1 MQKDVSMNTIL
12 GVRARIV
19 LTVIAAA
26 LLSAAA
32 GGISS
37 AQRTTTERVRFQPG
51 RTTAVLR
58 GRVTGRVSREYL
70 LTAREGQHMT
80 VHLSGQSGAVFDI
93 TSPDHTGLSEL
104 QIRDWEGELPLS
116 GTYRIH
122 VEGETEN
129 LSARSYTLEVTIR

>member
-1 MQKDVSMNTIL
+1 MNTAHR
-12 GVRARIV
+12 VRARIV
-19 LTVIAAA
+19 LAVIAAA

-32 GGISS
+32 GGPAT
-37 AQRTTTERVRFQPG
+37 AQRPTAERVRFQPG

-58 GRVTGRVSREYL
+58 GKVTGRVSRDYL
-70 LTAREGQHMT
+70 LTAREGQHMI
-80 VHLSGQSGAVFDI
+80 VRLAGQSGAVFNI
-93 TSPDHTGLSEL
+93 SSPDRTGLSQL

-129 LSARSYTLEVTIR
+129 LPSRSFTLEVTVR

>member
-1 MQKDVSMNTIL
+1 LSTKL
-12 GVRARIV
+12 GVRARIASA
-19 LTVIAAA
+19 VIAAA
-26 LLSAAA
+26 LLSVAA
-32 GGISS
+32 GGISL
-37 AQRTTTERVRFQPG
+37 AQRTNATRVRFQPG

-58 GRVTGRVSREYL
+58 GSVSGKVSREYL
-70 LTAREGQHMT
+70 LTAREGQHMS

-104 QIRDWEGELPLS
+104 QIRDWDGELPLS

-129 LSARSYTLEVTIR
+129 VPARSFMLEITIR

>member
-1 MQKDVSMNTIL
+1 MRRTVK
-12 GVRARIV
+12 VRVRIASS
-19 LTVIAAA
+19 VIAAA
-26 LLSAAA
+26 LLCVAAVGAASARRATA
-32 GGISS
+32 
-37 AQRTTTERVRFQPG
+37 ERVRFQPG

-58 GRVTGRVSREYL
+58 GSVSGRVSREYL
-70 LTAREGQHMT
+70 LSAREGQHMS

-93 TSPDHTGLSEL
+93 TSPDRSGLSEL
-104 QIRDWEGELPLS
+104 QIRDWEGDLPLS

>member
-1 MQKDVSMNTIL
+1 MSTVSK
-12 GVRARIV
+12 VRARV
-19 LTVIAAA
+19 ATAVIAAA
-26 LLSAAA
+26 LLSVAA
-32 GGISS
+32 GGLVL

-58 GRVTGRVSREYL
+58 GAVSGRTSREYL
-70 LTAREGQHMT
+70 LSAREGQHMT

-93 TSPDHTGLSEL
+93 TSPDHSGLSEL
-104 QIRDWEGELPLS
+104 QIRDWAGELPMS

-129 LSARSYTLEVTIR
+129 LPVRRYTLEVTIR

>member
-1 MQKDVSMNTIL
+1 MSTTLRI
-12 GVRARIV
+12 RARIV
-19 LTVIAAA
+19 WAVVAAA
-26 LLSAAA
+26 LISAAA
-32 GGISS
+32 GGLVS
-37 AQRTTTERVRFQPG
+37 AQRTSAERVRFQPG

-58 GRVTGRVSREYL
+58 GKVTGVVSREYL

-80 VHLSGQSGAVFDI
+80 VHLAGQSGVVFDI
-93 TSPDHTGLSEL
+93 SSPDGTGLSEL

-129 LSARSYTLEVTIR
+129 LPARSYTLEITIR

>member
-1 MQKDVSMNTIL
+1 MSMID
-12 GVRARIV
+12 GVRTRIASA
-19 LTVIAAA
+19 LLAAA
-26 LLSAAA
+26 LLYTAA
-32 GGISS
+32 GGPAS
-37 AQRTTTERVRFQPG
+37 AQRATAERVRFQPG

-58 GRVTGRVSREYL
+58 GKVTGRVSREYL

-80 VHLSGQSGAVFDI
+80 VHLLGQGGVVFDI
-93 TSPDHTGLSEL
+93 TSPDRTGLSEL

-129 LSARSYTLEVTIR
+129 LPARSYTLEVTIR